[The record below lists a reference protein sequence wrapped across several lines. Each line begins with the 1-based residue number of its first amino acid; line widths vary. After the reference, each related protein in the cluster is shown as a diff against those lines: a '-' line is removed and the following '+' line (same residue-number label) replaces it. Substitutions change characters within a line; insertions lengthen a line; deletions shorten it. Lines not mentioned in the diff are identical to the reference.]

1 MMNAAAKMEKKNIVN
16 TTDKSTYSFDRS
28 KSGNVVVNVSM
39 KEGSISGVEV
49 GGKKLS
55 SDDYTIRGN
64 AVTIK
69 ASYLKRQELA
79 KYSCRILTTGGNQPK
94 FNLTV
99 SDSSIPKPIISPEI
113 ISVDVNPKKCSDV
126 DITMDRKTSE
136 FRGIVADGKH
146 SQRVQITQLRA
157 TL

>member
-69 ASYLKRQELA
+69 ASYLKGRSLQSIRA
-79 KYSCRILTTGGNQPK
+79 GYSQQAAISL
-94 FNLTV
+94 
-99 SDSSIPKPIISPEI
+99 SSI
-113 ISVDVNPKKCSDV
+113 
-126 DITMDRKTSE
+126 
-136 FRGIVADGKH
+136 
-146 SQRVQITQLRA
+146 
-157 TL
+157 